1 MLVEASDAGP
11 GPGALL
17 DLQDGGVG
25 LHDGHDDPVDVV
37 LQAEVDLLLS
47 LDSLHELWGEHRS
60 AWDVPAVGT
69 GGHGPYL
76 VTGHGADL
84 RSKGLREG
92 RGEEAPGTLDAEG
105 DDLPVEL
112 LVLLLQGA
120 VVLETT
126 ASHGALAPAGGEAET
141 RTRQGGPELS
151 ASSHASL
158 LKSFQAGWAGVQAIP
173 A

>member
-1 MLVEASDAGP
+1 MLVEAREARLGLE
-11 GPGALL
+11 ALL
-17 DLQDGGVG
+17 DLQDGWVG

-47 LDSLHELWGEHRS
+47 LDSLHELWGEHKS

-76 VTGHGADL
+76 VAGHGADL

-112 LVLLLQGA
+112 LVLLLQVA

-126 ASHGALAPAGGEAET
+126 ASHGARAPAGG
-141 RTRQGGPELS
+141 
-151 ASSHASL
+151 
-158 LKSFQAGWAGVQAIP
+158 
-173 A
+173 